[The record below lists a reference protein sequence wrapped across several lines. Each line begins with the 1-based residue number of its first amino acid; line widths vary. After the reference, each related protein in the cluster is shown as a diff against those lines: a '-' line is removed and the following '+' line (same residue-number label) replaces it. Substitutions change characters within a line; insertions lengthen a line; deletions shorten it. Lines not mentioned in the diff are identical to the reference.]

1 VAKTVT
7 LLSYLARTRIGEK
20 ILLKSNPPVRHPY
33 QAVAVSAAAEVLA
46 VVVAAAAAVAAATA
60 SVITSAIAISRAG
73 EEVIVL

>member
-20 ILLKSNPPVRHPY
+20 ILLKSNPPVRPVY
-33 QAVAVSAAAEVLA
+33 QAAAAPA
-46 VVVAAAAAVAAATA
+46 TATAVVAAVVAVAAATA

-73 EEVIVL
+73 EEG